1 VAIVLRYCIQNHGV
15 ASRQSSV
22 LLQRIPILGWRDSF
36 ATGAKGGRSAIM
48 NSNAPDNIAAP
59 AATHNAGDVAN
70 RAANRAYAEI
80 RGLILSGDASP
91 GTPLREEA
99 LADIVGVSRTPVRD
113 ALRRL
118 EAELYA
124 VRTPGGRLVVA
135 DWDVDD
141 VAEIFALRAML
152 EGHAAARAA
161 RRLTHAQID
170 ALRACNAAIEAAVAA
185 PEPDVGRFLNEN
197 RRFHDLILA
206 ASASARLT
214 AMLAGLIEQPIV
226 RRTATRY
233 DRSDL
238 ARSAAEHGQLIQAF
252 AAHDGEWA
260 RAVMT
265 AHIHR
270 ALHAFRTASP
280 SK

>member
-1 VAIVLRYCIQNHGV
+1 
-15 ASRQSSV
+15 
-22 LLQRIPILGWRDSF
+22 
-36 ATGAKGGRSAIM
+36 M
-48 NSNAPDNIAAP
+48 NSSAA
-59 AATHNAGDVAN
+59 D
-70 RAANRAYAEI
+70 RAYSEV

-99 LADIVGVSRTPVRD
+99 LADIVGVSRTPIRE

-124 VRTPGGRLVVA
+124 VRTPSGRLVVA

-141 VAEIFALRAML
+141 VAEMFALRAML

-161 RRLTHAQID
+161 TRLTTEGLAE
-170 ALRACNAAIEAAVAA
+170 LKACNARIERAITA
-185 PEPDVGRFLNEN
+185 PDPDIAGFLDGN
-197 RRFHDLILA
+197 RRFHDLVLG
-206 ASASARLT
+206 ASASARLAT
-214 AMLAGLIEQPIV
+214 MLAGLVEQPIV

-238 ARSAAEHGQLIQAF
+238 ERSAHEHGQLIQAF
-252 AAHDGEWA
+252 AARDAEWA
-260 RAVMT
+260 RSVMT
-265 AHIHR
+265 AHIRR
-270 ALHAFRTASP
+270 ALHAFRAASP

>member
-1 VAIVLRYCIQNHGV
+1 MPDTATSATSA
-15 ASRQSSV
+15 AS
-22 LLQRIPILGWRDSF
+22 
-36 ATGAKGGRSAIM
+36 
-48 NSNAPDNIAAP
+48 AA
-59 AATHNAGDVAN
+59 D
-70 RAANRAYAEI
+70 RAYAEI
-80 RGLILSGDASP
+80 RGLILAGDACP

-99 LADIVGVSRTPVRD
+99 LADIVGVSRTPIRD

-135 DWDVDD
+135 NWNNDD

-161 RRLTHAQID
+161 RRITPAQL
-170 ALRACNAAIEAAVAA
+170 AELKLCNAAIEAAIAQ
-185 PEPDVGRFLNEN
+185 PEPDISRFLAEN
-197 RRFHDLILA
+197 RRFHDLILS
-206 ASASARLT
+206 ASASARLA
-214 AMLAGLIEQPIV
+214 AMLAGLVEQPIV

-233 DRSDL
+233 DQADL
-238 ARSAAEHGQLIQAF
+238 ARSANEHAQLIHAF
-252 AAHDGEWA
+252 TAHDEDWA

-265 AHIHR
+265 AHIRR
-270 ALHAFRTASP
+270 ALHAFQNATP

>member
-1 VAIVLRYCIQNHGV
+1 MT
-15 ASRQSSV
+15 S
-22 LLQRIPILGWRDSF
+22 
-36 ATGAKGGRSAIM
+36 T
-48 NSNAPDNIAAP
+48 AA
-59 AATHNAGDVAN
+59 D
-70 RAANRAYAEI
+70 RAYAEV

-99 LADIVGVSRTPVRD
+99 LADIVGVSRTPIRD

-118 EAELYA
+118 EVELYA

-135 DWDVDD
+135 DWDSDD

-161 RRLTHAQID
+161 RRVTPAQL
-170 ALRACNAAIEAAVAA
+170 AELRQCNAAIEAAVAL
-185 PEPDVGRFLNEN
+185 PQPDIARFLAEN
-197 RRFHDLILA
+197 RRFHDIILS
-206 ASASARLT
+206 ASASARLST
-214 AMLAGLIEQPIV
+214 MLAGLVEQPIV

-233 DRSDL
+233 DRADL
-238 ARSAAEHGQLIQAF
+238 ARSAHEHGQLIQAF
-252 AAHDGEWA
+252 AAHDEDWA

-265 AHIHR
+265 AHIRR
-270 ALHAFRTASP
+270 ALHAFQDATP

>member
-1 VAIVLRYCIQNHGV
+1 
-15 ASRQSSV
+15 
-22 LLQRIPILGWRDSF
+22 
-36 ATGAKGGRSAIM
+36 M
-48 NSNAPDNIAAP
+48 PDNTTNAAAS
-59 AATHNAGDVAN
+59 AAD
-70 RAANRAYAEI
+70 RAYAEI
-80 RGLILSGDASP
+80 RGLILAGDASP

-118 EAELYA
+118 EVELYA

-135 DWDVDD
+135 DWDSDD

-161 RRLTHAQID
+161 RRATPAQL
-170 ALRACNAAIEAAVAA
+170 AELRHCNAAIEAAVAI
-185 PEPDVGRFLNEN
+185 EQPDVARFLAEN
-197 RRFHDLILA
+197 RRFHDIILS
-206 ASASARLT
+206 ASASARLST
-214 AMLAGLIEQPIV
+214 MLAGLVEQPIV

-233 DRSDL
+233 DRADL
-238 ARSAAEHGQLIQAF
+238 ARSAHEHSQLIQAF
-252 AAHDGEWA
+252 AAHDEDWA

-265 AHIHR
+265 AHIRR
-270 ALHAFRTASP
+270 ALHAFQDATP

>member
-1 VAIVLRYCIQNHGV
+1 MPDN
-15 ASRQSSV
+15 
-22 LLQRIPILGWRDSF
+22 
-36 ATGAKGGRSAIM
+36 TTSA
-48 NSNAPDNIAAP
+48 SNAAAS
-59 AATHNAGDVAN
+59 AAD
-70 RAANRAYAEI
+70 RAYAEI
-80 RGLILSGDASP
+80 RGLILAGDASP

-118 EAELYA
+118 EVELYA

-135 DWDVDD
+135 DWDSDD

-161 RRLTHAQID
+161 RRATPAQL
-170 ALRACNAAIEAAVAA
+170 AELRHCNAAIEAAVAI
-185 PEPDVGRFLNEN
+185 EQPDVARFLAEN
-197 RRFHDLILA
+197 RRFHDIILS
-206 ASASARLT
+206 ASASARLST
-214 AMLAGLIEQPIV
+214 MLAGLVEQPIV

-233 DRSDL
+233 DRADL
-238 ARSAAEHGQLIQAF
+238 ARSAHEHRQLIQAF
-252 AAHDGEWA
+252 AAHDEDWA

-265 AHIHR
+265 AHIRR
-270 ALHAFRTASP
+270 ALHAFQDATP

>member
-1 VAIVLRYCIQNHGV
+1 MTI
-15 ASRQSSV
+15 
-22 LLQRIPILGWRDSF
+22 
-36 ATGAKGGRSAIM
+36 SA
-48 NSNAPDNIAAP
+48 AD
-59 AATHNAGDVAN
+59 
-70 RAANRAYAEI
+70 RAYAEV

-99 LADIVGVSRTPVRD
+99 LADIVGVSRTPIRE

-118 EAELYA
+118 EAEMYA
-124 VRTPGGRLVVA
+124 VRTHSGRLVVA

-141 VAEIFALRAML
+141 VAEMFALRAML

-161 RRLTHAQID
+161 TRLTPDGLAE
-170 ALRACNAAIEAAVAA
+170 LKACNARIETAVAG
-185 PEPDVGRFLNEN
+185 PDPDIAGFLDGN
-197 RRFHDLILA
+197 RRFHDLVLG

-214 AMLAGLIEQPIV
+214 TMLAGLVEQPIV

-238 ARSAAEHGQLIQAF
+238 ERSAHEHGQLIQAF
-252 AAHDGEWA
+252 AARDAEWA
-260 RAVMT
+260 RSVMT
-265 AHIHR
+265 AHIRR
-270 ALHAFRTASP
+270 ALHAFRAASP

>member
-1 VAIVLRYCIQNHGV
+1 MKMSGNATSTSHAA
-15 ASRQSSV
+15 AS
-22 LLQRIPILGWRDSF
+22 
-36 ATGAKGGRSAIM
+36 
-48 NSNAPDNIAAP
+48 AA
-59 AATHNAGDVAN
+59 D
-70 RAANRAYAEI
+70 RAYAEI
-80 RGLILSGDASP
+80 RGLILAGDASP

-118 EAELYA
+118 EVELYA

-135 DWDVDD
+135 DWDSDD

-161 RRLTHAQID
+161 RRATPAQL
-170 ALRACNAAIEAAVAA
+170 AELRHCNAAIEAAVAI
-185 PEPDVGRFLNEN
+185 EQPDVARFLAEN
-197 RRFHDLILA
+197 RRFHDIILS
-206 ASASARLT
+206 ASASARLST
-214 AMLAGLIEQPIV
+214 MLAGLVEQPIV

-233 DRSDL
+233 DRADL
-238 ARSAAEHGQLIQAF
+238 ARSAHEHSQLIQAF
-252 AAHDGEWA
+252 AAHDEDWA

-265 AHIHR
+265 AHIRR
-270 ALHAFRTASP
+270 ALHAFQDATP

>member
-1 VAIVLRYCIQNHGV
+1 MSGNATSTSHAA
-15 ASRQSSV
+15 AS
-22 LLQRIPILGWRDSF
+22 
-36 ATGAKGGRSAIM
+36 
-48 NSNAPDNIAAP
+48 AA
-59 AATHNAGDVAN
+59 D
-70 RAANRAYAEI
+70 RAYAEI
-80 RGLILSGDASP
+80 RGLILAGDASP

-118 EAELYA
+118 EVELYA

-135 DWDVDD
+135 DWDSDD

-161 RRLTHAQID
+161 RRVTPDQLAE
-170 ALRACNAAIEAAVAA
+170 LRQCNAAIEAAVAL
-185 PEPDVGRFLNEN
+185 PQPDIARFLAEN
-197 RRFHDLILA
+197 RRFHDIILS
-206 ASASARLT
+206 ASASARLST
-214 AMLAGLIEQPIV
+214 MLAGLVEQPIV

-233 DRSDL
+233 DRADL
-238 ARSAAEHGQLIQAF
+238 ARSAHEHGQLIQAF
-252 AAHDGEWA
+252 AAHDEDWA

-265 AHIHR
+265 AHIRR
-270 ALHAFRTASP
+270 ALHAFQDATP

>member
-1 VAIVLRYCIQNHGV
+1 MLFPLPGQVPAAVPFPIGGVVAIVYKTRNWQADNHPFRCNPRRASPICHIIQGRAV
-15 ASRQSSV
+15 QISSA
-22 LLQRIPILGWRDSF
+22 D
-36 ATGAKGGRSAIM
+36 
-48 NSNAPDNIAAP
+48 
-59 AATHNAGDVAN
+59 
-70 RAANRAYAEI
+70 RAYAEI

-99 LADIVGVSRTPVRD
+99 LADIVGVSRTPIRE

-141 VAEIFALRAML
+141 VAEMFALRAML

-161 RRLTHAQID
+161 RRMTPEQLSELKD
-170 ALRACNAAIEAAVAA
+170 CNARIEAAIAL
-185 PEPDVGRFLNEN
+185 PQPDIARFLAEN
-197 RRFHDLILA
+197 RRFHDHVLA
-206 ASASARLT
+206 ASASPRLT
-214 AMLAGLIEQPIV
+214 TMLAGLVEQPIV

-233 DRSDL
+233 ARADL
-238 ARSAAEHGQLIQAF
+238 ERSAHEHGQLIQAF
-252 AAHDGEWA
+252 AARDGDWA

-270 ALHAFRTASP
+270 ALHAFRDASP

>member
-1 VAIVLRYCIQNHGV
+1 MPDTATSATSA
-15 ASRQSSV
+15 AS
-22 LLQRIPILGWRDSF
+22 
-36 ATGAKGGRSAIM
+36 
-48 NSNAPDNIAAP
+48 AA
-59 AATHNAGDVAN
+59 D
-70 RAANRAYAEI
+70 RAYAEI
-80 RGLILSGDASP
+80 RGLILAGDACP

-99 LADIVGVSRTPVRD
+99 LADIVGVSRTPIRD

-135 DWDVDD
+135 NWNNDD

-161 RRLTHAQID
+161 RRITPAQLALLT
-170 ALRACNAAIEAAVAA
+170 LCNAAIEAAIAQ
-185 PEPDVGRFLNEN
+185 PEPDISRFLAEN
-197 RRFHDLILA
+197 RRFHDLILS
-206 ASASARLT
+206 ASASARLA
-214 AMLAGLIEQPIV
+214 AMLAGLVEQPIV

-233 DRSDL
+233 DQADL
-238 ARSAAEHGQLIQAF
+238 ARSANEHAQLIHAF
-252 AAHDGEWA
+252 TAHDEDWA

-265 AHIHR
+265 AHIRR
-270 ALHAFRTASP
+270 ALHAFQNATP

>member
-1 VAIVLRYCIQNHGV
+1 M
-15 ASRQSSV
+15 SS
-22 LLQRIPILGWRDSF
+22 
-36 ATGAKGGRSAIM
+36 SA
-48 NSNAPDNIAAP
+48 AD
-59 AATHNAGDVAN
+59 
-70 RAANRAYAEI
+70 RAYAEI

-99 LADIVGVSRTPVRD
+99 LADIVGVSRTPIRD

-141 VAEIFALRAML
+141 VAEMFALRAML

-161 RRLTHAQID
+161 TRMTADGLA
-170 ALRACNAAIEAAVAA
+170 ALKDCNARIEAAITA
-185 PEPDVGRFLNEN
+185 PEPDVAGFLAGN
-197 RRFHDLILA
+197 RQFHDLVIN
-206 ASASARLT
+206 ASASARLAT
-214 AMLAGLIEQPIV
+214 MLAGLVEQPIV

-238 ARSAAEHGQLIQAF
+238 ERSAHEHGQLIQAF
-252 AAHDGEWA
+252 AARDAEWA
-260 RAVMT
+260 RAVMA
-265 AHIHR
+265 AHIRR
-270 ALHAFRTASP
+270 ALHAFRAASP

>member
-1 VAIVLRYCIQNHGV
+1 MPGNATS
-15 ASRQSSV
+15 ASH
-22 LLQRIPILGWRDSF
+22 
-36 ATGAKGGRSAIM
+36 AAASA
-48 NSNAPDNIAAP
+48 AD
-59 AATHNAGDVAN
+59 
-70 RAANRAYAEI
+70 RAYAEI
-80 RGLILSGDASP
+80 RGLILAGDASP

-99 LADIVGVSRTPVRD
+99 LADIVGVSRTPIRD

-135 DWDVDD
+135 DWNIDD
-141 VAEIFALRAML
+141 VVEIFALRAML

-161 RRLTHAQID
+161 RRITASQLAE
-170 ALRACNAAIEAAVAA
+170 LRSCNAAIEAAVAN
-185 PEPDVGRFLNEN
+185 PEPDIAGFLAGN
-197 RRFHDLILA
+197 RRFHDLVLA
-206 ASASARLT
+206 ASASVRLAT
-214 AMLAGLIEQPIV
+214 MLTGLVEQPIV

-238 ARSAAEHGQLIQAF
+238 ARSAHEHGQLIQAF
-252 AAHDGEWA
+252 AARDEDWA

-265 AHIHR
+265 AHIRR
-270 ALHAFRTASP
+270 ALHAFQDASP

>member
-1 VAIVLRYCIQNHGV
+1 MSASVSP
-15 ASRQSSV
+15 ASR
-22 LLQRIPILGWRDSF
+22 
-36 ATGAKGGRSAIM
+36 AT
-48 NSNAPDNIAAP
+48 D
-59 AATHNAGDVAN
+59 
-70 RAANRAYAEI
+70 RAAERAYAEI
-80 RGLILSGDASP
+80 RGLILAGDASP

-99 LADIVGVSRTPVRD
+99 LADIVGVSRTPVRE

-135 DWDVDD
+135 DWDSDD

-161 RRLTHAQID
+161 RRMTPAQI
-170 ALRACNAAIEAAVAA
+170 AELRDCNAAIEAAVARA
-185 PEPDVGRFLNEN
+185 EPDIARFLTEN
-197 RRFHDLILA
+197 RRFHDLILN
-206 ASASARLT
+206 ASASARLA
-214 AMLAGLIEQPIV
+214 AMLAGLVEQPIV

-233 DRSDL
+233 DRADL
-238 ARSAAEHGQLIQAF
+238 ARSANEHGQLVQAF
-252 AAHDGEWA
+252 SARDEDWA

-265 AHIHR
+265 AHIRR
-270 ALHAFRTASP
+270 ALHAFQDASR